1 MWFVVNLFFE
11 NGALQWKKVKLEPK
25 IVILRG
31 YESVFG
37 SFVVGHLLRITHN
50 EVNWG

>member
-1 MWFVVNLFFE
+1 VH
-11 NGALQWKKVKLEPK
+11 WKKVKLK
-25 IVILRG
+25 SGVAILKG

-37 SFVVGHLLRITHN
+37 SFVVGHLLRVMYD